1 MKAYIQEEFDRTA
14 QTLER
19 LAASVAIAAELEKI
33 ANACCAALRAGRKII
48 FAGNGGS
55 AAEAQHLAGE
65 LIGRFKFDRPGLAA
79 LALTTDASSLTAIGN
94 DYGYEC
100 VFARQLD
107 ALGVAGDVFFAL
119 STSGTSPNVLRG
131 LEAGRR
137 KGLVTVGLTGDAG
150 GAMLP
155 LCDYCIRIPSLDTP
169 QIQEGHLV
177 AGHIVCGLIERN
189 LFGAD

>member
-1 MKAYIQEEFDRTA
+1 MSAYIREEFERTV

-19 LAASVAIAAELEKI
+19 LSASLEITAELEKI
-33 ANACCAALRAGRKII
+33 ANACCAALREGHKII

-65 LIGRFKFDRPGLAA
+65 LVGRFKFDRPGLAA
-79 LALTTDASSLTAIGN
+79 LALTSDTSILTAIGN

-107 ALGVAGDVFFAL
+107 ALGAAGDVFFFL

-131 LEAGRR
+131 SR
-137 KGLVTVGLTGDAG
+137 G
-150 GAMLP
+150 GAPKRAGDGGLDRRRGRSDASAVRLLHPHTLARHAPDPGGP
-155 LCDYCIRIPSLDTP
+155 LGGRSY
-169 QIQEGHLV
+169 HLRTDRKETV
-177 AGHIVCGLIERN
+177 WC
-189 LFGAD
+189 